1 MLFKKD
7 EPIFF
12 TNDQKA
18 INRNIKAIDK
28 KLLQRPS
35 TLSNELRIK
44 LNNINVNNLTWE
56 DSIANQIISD
66 DSTIVETLS
75 HDQYIKFMEPA
86 NKMLSNLP
94 EVIQN
99 QCHEFVTNYRK
110 KQKEQSTLS
119 RELTHDKQWK
129 EKEKKLK
136 KITKSI
142 FDVL

>member
-1 MLFKKD
+1 
-7 EPIFF
+7 
-12 TNDQKA
+12 
-18 INRNIKAIDK
+18 
-28 KLLQRPS
+28 
-35 TLSNELRIK
+35 
-44 LNNINVNNLTWE
+44 
-56 DSIANQIISD
+56 
-66 DSTIVETLS
+66 
-75 HDQYIKFMEPA
+75 MEPA

-119 RELTHDKQWK
+119 KELTHDKQWK